1 MSRQIVPHAFSR
13 LKLWLMLG
21 ACLLMSCQITRTV
34 DPNDM
39 PSSGAT
45 VFDLYVV
52 QSDRE
57 RAFNVL
63 FVPDAA
69 YGDMSVIANRQAFV
83 NDMARVI
90 ERGYWQNRAYFNAW
104 GRFNYYYMTATG
116 SVTPRS
122 PAPDG
127 SFRCP
132 TVTWPAQVGT
142 DGAFA
147 DQIVLMHLNELRDC
161 GGGGR
166 ATAEPTS
173 YRTIVHETGHGLFG
187 LPDEYCCDGGY
198 FSMSPVMYTSQA
210 ACNADAAN
218 AGWRNCQSHTSS
230 RDNSVWWRSQ
240 GNITTNLIMSSGGT
254 EVWESGPADWAV
266 MDAAYRTFPGSPISA
281 PASFAPA
288 QWSYTVPPPWSP

>member
-1 MSRQIVPHAFSR
+1 MSRKVLSNTFFRLGFVLLALFS
-13 LKLWLMLG
+13 
-21 ACLLMSCQITRTV
+21 CLLASCHITRTV
-34 DPNDM
+34 HTDDPAA
-39 PSSGAT
+39 SGAT
-45 VFDLYVV
+45 VFDMYVI

-57 RAFNVL
+57 AAFNVL
-63 FVPDAA
+63 FVPDTA
-69 YGDMSVIANRQAFV
+69 YGDMSVLANRQAFV
-83 NDMARVI
+83 DDLAKVI
-90 ERGYWQNRAYFNAW
+90 ENGYWQNRAYFNGWA
-104 GRFNYYYMTATG
+104 FYNYFYMTTPG
-116 SVTPRS
+116 SVVEQAA
-122 PAPDG
+122 APDG

-132 TVTWPAQVGT
+132 VVTWPAQVST

-147 DQIVLMHLNELRDC
+147 DQIVLIHKNDLRDC

-198 FSMSPVMYTSQA
+198 FSISPVMYGSQS
-210 ACNADAAN
+210 ACSADAAN

-230 RDNSVWWRSQ
+230 RDGSVWWRSQ
-240 GNITTNLIMSSGGT
+240 GNITSNLIMFNPGA

-266 MDAAYRTFPGSPISA
+266 MQAAYRTLSGSPTVTA

-288 QWSYTVPPPWSP
+288 QWSYTVPP